1 MSSGYGRARCAVIVA
16 GALAALAVF
25 PQARAQA
32 QAFQEPGEFARSQV
46 AGISGDLTAYAKT
59 AQAAGA
65 PLRLSGARFVLASW
79 YGGGERL
86 NAHTANGE
94 RFNPGAMTAAH
105 RTLPMGARLLVAY
118 AGRSVVVR
126 INDRG
131 PARWTGRALDLS
143 RAAARALGITGAG
156 VARVAIRRVA

>member
-1 MSSGYGRARCAVIVA
+1 MRRALV
-16 GALAALAVF
+16 LAALAAVLG
-25 PQARAQA
+25 AGAVRAQE
-32 QAFQEPGEFARSQV
+32 FQPPGEFARASSPSPRER
-46 AGISGDLTAYAKT
+46 GEGRGEG
-59 AQAAGA
+59 QAANA
-65 PLRLSGARFVLASW
+65 PMTLSGASFVLASW

-86 NAHTANGE
+86 NRHTANGE
-94 RFNPGAMTAAH
+94 RFNPHALTAAH

-131 PARWTGRALDLS
+131 PARWTGRSLDLS

-156 VARVAIRRVA
+156 VARVAIRRMT